1 MMPQN
6 NSKRLN
12 KSGDIKILLNN
23 SFTSLDNNKEN
34 NLNTSQIQQHRQNF
48 TEHLRKVLKN

>member
-1 MMPQN
+1 MPQN